1 MLTVMEI
8 LSQPL
13 FSGFR
18 FLTDKS
24 GLYNVISGVGIFEW
38 ESKEVIRSDFNP
50 GEFVMTTLSYARE
63 NIDAGIE
70 CLHAL
75 IGQKVALIAIKDIYF
90 RELPEDLIQAANQ
103 NHIPIL
109 LFSGVNF
116 EDIILVDCKMKL
128 DT

>member
-1 MLTVMEI
+1 
-8 LSQPL
+8 
-13 FSGFR
+13 
-18 FLTDKS
+18 
-24 GLYNVISGVGIFEW
+24 
-38 ESKEVIRSDFNP
+38 
-50 GEFVMTTLSYARE
+50 MTTLSYARE

-116 EDIILVDCKMKL
+116 EDIIFNVKNALFGKQF
-128 DT
+128 